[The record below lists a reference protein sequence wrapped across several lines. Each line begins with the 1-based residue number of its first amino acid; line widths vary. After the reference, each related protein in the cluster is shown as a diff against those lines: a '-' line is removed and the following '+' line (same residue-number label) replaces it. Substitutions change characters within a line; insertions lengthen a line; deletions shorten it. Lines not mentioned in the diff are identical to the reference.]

1 MSEPDDGNP
10 KPQPA
15 SPPIPSIGSVLA
27 IDHGTKRTGFAVTD
41 GLRIATTVLETCQ
54 AGGLAPELLDHID
67 ALFEER
73 DIRVFLVGM
82 PTNMDGTEGP
92 RATEVREFIH
102 ALRKRFP
109 RIALATQDERLSSKE
124 AEELMREAGH
134 APKDRRALRD
144 GFSALVI
151 LRDWLRSR
159 GLG

>member
-1 MSEPDDGNP
+1 MSEPRESSP
-10 KPQPA
+10 KPLPD
-15 SPPIPSIGSVLA
+15 SPPVPAIGSVLA

-67 ALFEER
+67 GLFEER

-92 RATEVREFIH
+92 RAAEVREFMS
-102 ALRKRFP
+102 ALHTRFP
-109 RIALATQDERLSSKE
+109 RIALTTQDERLSSKE

-134 APKDRRALRD
+134 PPKDRRALRD

-151 LRDWLRSR
+151 LRDWLRSS
-159 GLG
+159 